1 MNKPRLLYLGY
12 DGTYTLSRTAPTVVH
27 HYGLDYFAAPGMCA
41 MEPGEAGPLA
51 ALKLEKFEVVRLV
64 VQRPKRR
71 KGRRSLSV
79 SADAFRLI
87 EAAAKQRN
95 WSVSQLVEEALR
107 GV

>member
-1 MNKPRLLYLGY
+1 VSKPRLLYLGY
-12 DGTYTLSRTAPTVVH
+12 DGTYTLSRTAPVVH
-27 HYGLDYFAAPGMCA
+27 RNGLDYFAAPGMCA
-41 MEPGEAGPLA
+41 LEPGEAGPLA